1 MALLPAS
8 EQQGE
13 PAADSAVVDGASTP
27 GAVMDG
33 AEASYTGHSRCSGS
47 LMVALQGGQPV
58 SAVGVEPV
66 DLCREGSPCVAQ
78 HTSVWKQR
86 CV

>member
-1 MALLPAS
+1 
-8 EQQGE
+8 
-13 PAADSAVVDGASTP
+13 
-27 GAVMDG
+27 MDG

-58 SAVGVEPV
+58 SAVSVEPV

-78 HTSVWKQR
+78 HTSVGHPIDTSTYDRYKYSYIRMESYWS
-86 CV
+86 VHG